1 MDLIK
6 KTYRLKFLLVVMLI
20 LTSCKNETCKGVEF
34 IDGMTFKN
42 GALYSGTC
50 INHHTNGEI
59 RSIQNY
65 KKGYDHGKWEFF
77 YANKKNQV
85 KGTFN
90 MGKKNGE
97 WTYYHENGILHKEN
111 FYENGNQIGVWKT
124 FDEKGKVTS
133 ITKVN

>member
-1 MDLIK
+1 MELLKKSLI
-6 KTYRLKFLLVVMLI
+6 LKYFLILLLI
-20 LTSCKNETCKGVEF
+20 LTSCKKETCKGVEF
-34 IDGMTFKN
+34 KDGISFKN
-42 GALYSGTC
+42 GSPFSGTC
-50 INHHTNGEI
+50 ITNHSNGEI

-65 KKGYDHGKWEFF
+65 KNGYDHGEWKFF
-77 YANKKNQV
+77 YQDKKVHV
-85 KGTFN
+85 KGTFIL
-90 MGKKNGE
+90 GQKDGE